1 MTPQP
6 NPPLLQVQG
15 VSHAFALHA
24 VLQDIE
30 LTLQAGRTVA
40 LVGPSGCGKTTLLHL
55 CAGLLTRQQGQ
66 IHNSFERS
74 AMMFQQPRLL
84 PWKTA
89 RENIALGLKAAGVA
103 RAERLASAD
112 RAGAAVE
119 LDAEALGLFPHQLS
133 GGMQS
138 RVALARALVLAP
150 DLLLLDEPFAALDIG
165 LKAQLHAWLL
175 REQASS
181 GLAMLMITHDL
192 MEAVRLADAVL
203 VMDSEPGRIAHR
215 LDLDHPA
222 LQRDDAW
229 VHHTTA
235 QLLRSP
241 GVRRCFGL
249 PPLAPVAA
257 EKTAPPSDAMAQVV
271 DLATVKQKRSLAC

>member
-6 NPPLLQVQG
+6 HPPRLQVQG

-24 VLQDIE
+24 VLEDID
-30 LTLQAGRTVA
+30 LTLQAGRTLA

-66 IHNSFERS
+66 ILNGFKRS

-89 RENIALGLKAAGVA
+89 RENIALGLKAAGVL
-103 RAERLASAD
+103 RLERLASAD

-119 LDAEALGLFPHQLS
+119 LDPEALSQFPHQLS

-175 REQASS
+175 QEQARS
-181 GLAMLMITHDL
+181 GLARLMITHDL
-192 MEAVRLADAVL
+192 M
-203 VMDSEPGRIAHR
+203 
-215 LDLDHPA
+215 
-222 LQRDDAW
+222 
-229 VHHTTA
+229 
-235 QLLRSP
+235 
-241 GVRRCFGL
+241 
-249 PPLAPVAA
+249 
-257 EKTAPPSDAMAQVV
+257 
-271 DLATVKQKRSLAC
+271 